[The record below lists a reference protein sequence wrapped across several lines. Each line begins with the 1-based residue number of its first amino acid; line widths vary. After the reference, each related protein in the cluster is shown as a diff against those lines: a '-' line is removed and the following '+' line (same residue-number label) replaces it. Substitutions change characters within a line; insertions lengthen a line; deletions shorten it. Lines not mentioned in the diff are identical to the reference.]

1 MNNEPSV
8 QKLFDLSGRSALLTG
23 ASGHL
28 GRSMADALTEAGA
41 RVIVASRNAK
51 TGAKVATALGG
62 MERGKHFSVV
72 IDHMHERSIESG
84 FDQAVRKAGKVDV
97 LVCNGHEA
105 LGKDLT
111 SVTAAEFNRQLQN
124 ATGYFLLARK
134 FHDHIVR
141 QKSQGNIIM
150 IGSMYGVAGS

>member
-8 QKLFDLSGRSALLTG
+8 QKLFDLSGRNALLTG

-28 GRSMADALTEAGA
+28 GRSMADALAEAGA

-62 MERGKHFSVV
+62 MERGKHFGVV
-72 IDHMHERSIESG
+72 MDHMDERSINRVLIKP
-84 FDQAVRKAGKVDV
+84 FARPAKMDV

-105 LGKDLT
+105 SVKISSQSLRRSLTVSYKTPPAIFFSPANFAIISSGKSLREI
-111 SVTAAEFNRQLQN
+111 S
-124 ATGYFLLARK
+124 
-134 FHDHIVR
+134 
-141 QKSQGNIIM
+141 S
-150 IGSMYGVAGS
+150 